1 MSEKIRVL
9 IADDHTILRSGV
21 RLLLE
26 ADPNIEVV
34 GEALDGNEAL
44 TLVEQL
50 KPDVVLIDIAMPGMD
65 GLEATRRIKTQWP
78 ATTVLV
84 LTMHRSEEYFFE
96 MLKLGASGY
105 LLKGAQP
112 EELINAVQTVAR
124 GEIFLYPSMAG
135 KLVRDYISRAGSD
148 STLDPLLSP
157 RENEILRLL
166 VDGFSTKEIAEKL
179 VVSISTVHTH
189 RNNIMQKLELSSRR
203 ELIQYARQKGLLG
216 DSEKPLPRNE

>member
-1 MSEKIRVL
+1 MSKKIRVL
-9 IADDHTILRSGV
+9 IADDHAILRSGV
-21 RLLLE
+21 KMLLE
-26 ADPNIEVV
+26 ADSNIEVV

-44 TLVEQL
+44 KLVEQL
-50 KPDVVLIDIAMPGMD
+50 KPDVTLMDIAMPGMD
-65 GLEATRRIKTQWP
+65 GLEATRRIKAQWP
-78 ATTVLV
+78 EVAVLV
-84 LTMHRSEEYFFE
+84 LTMHRSEEYFFD

-135 KLVRDYISRAGSD
+135 KLVRDYVSRTGNAS
-148 STLDPLLSP
+148 SLDPSLSP

-166 VDGFSTKEIAEKL
+166 VDDFSSKEIAEKL

-189 RNNIMQKLELSSRR
+189 RNNLMRKLGLSSRR

-216 DSEKPLPRNE
+216 DGLTEEK